1 MCVCVCVLM
10 ALDAALIIFAPL
22 DNLVH
27 KLIKMYLNVSKY
39 SWMRCLKQPGGCWR
53 RLQASS
59 AIWRRIW
66 IICRAATSDKLQA
79 TVPTNPSHVP
89 MSSSLPHHFHLVA
102 ETCARFDSLMRNKID
117 WLTATTMEPQPE
129 LESESKCP
137 RRVGLVQTLRN
148 LRQLKQT
155 LEIDAPGML
164 DVARV
169 AAATLMTFCLPAS
182 ANEDVA

>member
-1 MCVCVCVLM
+1 
-10 ALDAALIIFAPL
+10 
-22 DNLVH
+22 
-27 KLIKMYLNVSKY
+27 
-39 SWMRCLKQPGGCWR
+39 
-53 RLQASS
+53 
-59 AIWRRIW
+59 
-66 IICRAATSDKLQA
+66 
-79 TVPTNPSHVP
+79 
-89 MSSSLPHHFHLVA
+89 
-102 ETCARFDSLMRNKID
+102 MRNKID

-129 LESESKCP
+129 LESESESPPVGCP

-169 AAATLMTFCLPAS
+169 AAATLMAFCLPAS